1 MRLPPSL
8 MRVLILIFICSYLQL
23 LPVTI
28 TINLKLAS
36 ILLLRTRL
44 SGDIGDR
51 FYEILRIIYCTF
63 RFDVSSNLL
72 PLAAISYHLLCH
84 PRIDINFVTLFSLDF
99 EVVFAAVL
107 LIIPLGFDDV
117 SFLLLVSE
125 TVDCCDLGRRR
136 NSVWGI
142 WTDGLVAV
150 WLMGESLIFIMRFEG
165 VMILGRDSNSR
176 CFWWFWAERWSAEFG
191 PGVAVH
197 GLMISYYCKR
207 PNFNTHNRFQATN
220 KPAANM
226 WPIQLSPL
234 LNRFNPS
241 ITQYQ
246 LRQKLQTNYAKTIT
260 SLASNEITS

>member
-107 LIIPLGFDDV
+107 LIISLGFDDV

-136 NSVWGI
+136 NS
-142 WTDGLVAV
+142 A
-150 WLMGESLIFIMRFEG
+150 
-165 VMILGRDSNSR
+165 
-176 CFWWFWAERWSAEFG
+176 
-191 PGVAVH
+191 
-197 GLMISYYCKR
+197 
-207 PNFNTHNRFQATN
+207 
-220 KPAANM
+220 
-226 WPIQLSPL
+226 
-234 LNRFNPS
+234 
-241 ITQYQ
+241 
-246 LRQKLQTNYAKTIT
+246 
-260 SLASNEITS
+260 